1 MILQAKDT
9 KIEKLGVAKY
19 SAKIFSKIVR
29 EQDFILYDPFHKKQ
43 KFSSTNTEQPAFL
56 TILLDW
62 TNGEKKFI
70 LQLKDKVLA
79 GINLLDKEKKF
90 ILNR

>member
-29 EQDFILYDPFHKKQ
+29 EQDFILYDPFHEKQ

-56 TILLDW
+56 RA
-62 TNGEKKFI
+62 GQREKIYFEAD
-70 LQLKDKVLA
+70 KDSSRA
-79 GINLLDKEKKF
+79 
-90 ILNR
+90 

>member
-1 MILQAKDT
+1 MIIQAKDT

-19 SAKIFSKIVR
+19 SAKIFSKIIR

-56 TILLDW
+56 RA
-62 TNGEKKFI
+62 GQREKIYFEVC
-70 LQLKDKVLA
+70 DKVFFNVVLFA
-79 GINLLDKEKKF
+79 KF
-90 ILNR
+90 FFDTNPSQ